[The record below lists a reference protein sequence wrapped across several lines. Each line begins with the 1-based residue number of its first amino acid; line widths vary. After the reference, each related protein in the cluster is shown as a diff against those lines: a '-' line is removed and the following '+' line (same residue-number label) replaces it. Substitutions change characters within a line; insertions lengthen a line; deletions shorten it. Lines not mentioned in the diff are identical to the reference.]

1 MKLLDKGQKVW
12 VSCIGYNRKDWEGI
26 EEGEVTHCGRKY
38 VTVKVKWREEKFNI
52 EKEFQHVTDYSP
64 NYKLWLKDKDYY
76 DEAESI
82 RIRKI
87 LSQKILNIVERASLD
102 ELIKLAK
109 ALNIP
114 IDVGQTETGG
124 SQK

>member
-12 VSCIGYNRKDWEGI
+12 VSCTGYNRKDWEGI

-52 EKEFQHVTDYSP
+52 EKNFEHVTPYSP
-64 NYKLWLKDKDYY
+64 SYKLWLKDKDYY
-76 DEAESI
+76 DEKTSVE
-82 RIRKI
+82 IRKTLHQRI
-87 LSQKILNIVERASLD
+87 PSIIGKASLQ
-102 ELIKLAK
+102 ELIDLCK

-114 IDVGQTETGG
+114 IDVGQTETGA